1 MTTNKYVNLIES
13 KFISISGDDSKN
25 FLQGLITNDINKC
38 DSKNAIYSCLL
49 SPQGK
54 FLCDFFIKKGKE
66 KYIVEI
72 HNKYKEEFLNK
83 LNIYKLRSKIVID
96 ENEEYNSIIILFFDD
111 LLKLSSE
118 IINFIDPRNNNLGIK
133 IFVKKKEIN
142 DIVEKYNLNEVD
154 LKFYKELLIKNL
166 IPFTV
171 DDLIINKSLLLE
183 NNFENINAIDW
194 EKGCYVGQEITAR
207 MKYRSLL
214 KKSIRALE
222 ILSGTIK
229 PGYKILNDQ
238 NEIGEILSYTN
249 NFAMGMIKIE
259 EAKVVIKEKKILRSN
274 SAELRIIK

>member
-1 MTTNKYVNLIES
+1 
-13 KFISISGDDSKN
+13 
-25 FLQGLITNDINKC
+25 
-38 DSKNAIYSCLL
+38 L
-49 SPQGK
+49 S
-54 FLCDFFIKKGKE
+54 
-66 KYIVEI
+66 
-72 HNKYKEEFLNK
+72 
-83 LNIYKLRSKIVID
+83 
-96 ENEEYNSIIILFFDD
+96 
-111 LLKLSSE
+111 
-118 IINFIDPRNNNLGIK
+118 
-133 IFVKKKEIN
+133 KKKEIN